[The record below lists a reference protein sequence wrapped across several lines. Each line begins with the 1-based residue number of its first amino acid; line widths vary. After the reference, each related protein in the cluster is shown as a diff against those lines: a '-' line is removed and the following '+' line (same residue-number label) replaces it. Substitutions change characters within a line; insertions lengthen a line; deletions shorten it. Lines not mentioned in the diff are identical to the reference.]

1 MPNATIPAPV
11 TASRISSNVKNARS
25 TDDTIPVDPIR
36 FEAALWT
43 GYTRPE
49 FRDDNSGGIRSE
61 RPVTQSGNVDD
72 IRPDVER
79 FPPARAEVARGDAV
93 NGGVSVVGFR
103 ILPPRTYNTFMPVVA
118 AVQSLSKIYRKPG
131 TNVEVAALRAIDV
144 EFVEGEYTAI
154 MGASGSGKST
164 LMNIIGCLDQATSGS
179 YILGGVDI
187 SKLND
192 DDLSEIRSRR
202 IGFIFQNFNLIQQL
216 TVLENLEVPMFY
228 LGISPSERRRRAAEM
243 ADKVGLTERLD
254 HRPMQ
259 LSGGQ
264 QQRVC
269 IARALVNDPLILL
282 ADEPTGALDS
292 RTGQQILALFDELVT
307 TGRTIIIV
315 THDPL
320 VGARAQRIIQL
331 HDGRVVK
338 DERNARPVI
347 PIEQP
352 ATSG

>member
-1 MPNATIPAPV
+1 MMSIV
-11 TASRISSNVKNARS
+11 AS
-25 TDDTIPVDPIR
+25 
-36 FEAALWT
+36 
-43 GYTRPE
+43 
-49 FRDDNSGGIRSE
+49 
-61 RPVTQSGNVDD
+61 
-72 IRPDVER
+72 
-79 FPPARAEVARGDAV
+79 
-93 NGGVSVVGFR
+93 
-103 ILPPRTYNTFMPVVA
+103 
-118 AVQSLSKIYRKPG
+118 VQNLTKIYRKPG
-131 TNVEVAALRAIDV
+131 TNIEVPALRSINL

-164 LMNIIGCLDQATSGS
+164 LMNIIGCLDQSTGGS
-179 YILGGVDI
+179 YVLGGTDI

-228 LGISPSERRRRAAEM
+228 MRMSPAERRRRAMELAE
-243 ADKVGLTERLD
+243 KVGLAERAD

-269 IARALVNDPLILL
+269 IARAMVNDPLILL

-292 RTGQQILALFDELVT
+292 KTGMQILELFDELVA
-307 TGRTIIIV
+307 TGRTIILV
-315 THDPL
+315 THDPY
-320 VGARAQRIIQL
+320 VGGRAQRVIQL

-338 DERNARPVI
+338 DERNARREGPAEPKAAVPV
-347 PIEQP
+347 
-352 ATSG
+352 GH